1 MYMYFHNFSKT
12 EPVIWFTDELEEMIM
27 EYSMMGFPFTSKEDR
42 DIAFEYAQD
51 HNLKGFS
58 EDLGS
63 VRPVWFWYFCLRH
76 VQLSL
81 KTATNLSLARAM
93 SSNKFLMDQWFT
105 QYEDVL
111 RQLNI
116 TDPKYLWNVD
126 KHGAEDLVKTKKV
139 VGIKGIKSFQTQSRE
154 KAQHT
159 TIITYI
165 NVSGVHYLQ

>member
-1 MYMYFHNFSKT
+1 
-12 EPVIWFTDELEEMIM
+12 
-27 EYSMMGFPFTSKEDR
+27 MMGFPFTSKEVR
-42 DIAFEYAQD
+42 DIAFEYAMD

-58 EDLGS
+58 ENMGS
-63 VRPVWFWYFCLRH
+63 AGPAWFRYFLLRH
-76 VQLSL
+76 AQLSL

-93 SSNKFLMDQWFT
+93 SSKKILMDQWFN

-111 RQLNI
+111 RQLKI
-116 TDPKYLWNVD
+116 DDPKYLWNVD
-126 KHGAEDLVKTKKV
+126 KHGAEDLVKTEKV

-165 NVSGVHYLQ
+165 NASGYALTPMIINRGKYHDCWCTNAP

>member
-1 MYMYFHNFSKT
+1 
-12 EPVIWFTDELEEMIM
+12 
-27 EYSMMGFPFTSKEDR
+27 MMGFLFTSKEVR

-63 VRPVWFWYFCLRH
+63 EGPVWFWYFLLRH

-93 SSNKFLMDQWFT
+93 SSNKVLMDQWFT

-116 TDPKYLWNVD
+116 TDPKYLWNVNE
-126 KHGAEDLVKTKKV
+126 HGTEDLVKTKKV

-154 KAQHT
+154 K
-159 TIITYI
+159 
-165 NVSGVHYLQ
+165 GPVHSYYYLC